1 MTNLLSP
8 DPTGIASNSYTY
20 FIQKFLHPVVGKTN
34 CIITQMWKLWSCFS
48 TQEVLAT
55 LSFMN
60 IATTLMTWFITSRSA
75 CCGKEHSRES
85 IEMFSR
91 GYETL
96 LLQSKGERPNSPVD
110 TWPGINMLPN
120 HSTRKR
126 AVLYSNWIIEWRFF
140 GKKQNLEWSLLEG
153 TWSCRSISLPRLLDC
168 WNLVHGWF

>member
-1 MTNLLSP
+1 MWNDKFTLAWPNRQLLYILYP
-8 DPTGIASNSYTY
+8 
-20 FIQKFLHPVVGKTN
+20 KFLHPVVGKTN

-48 TQEVLAT
+48 TQELLAT

-110 TWPGINMLPN
+110 TWPGINMLPD

-153 TWSCRSISLPRLLDC
+153 TWAAEVFLFHVC
-168 WNLVHGWF
+168 WTVEI

>member
-1 MTNLLSP
+1 MWNDKFTLAWPNRQLLYILYP
-8 DPTGIASNSYTY
+8 
-20 FIQKFLHPVVGKTN
+20 KFLHPVVGKTN

-110 TWPGINMLPN
+110 TWPGINMLPD

-153 TWSCRSISLPRLLDC
+153 TWAAEVFLFHVC
-168 WNLVHGWF
+168 WTVEI

>member
-1 MTNLLSP
+1 MWNDKFTLAWPNRQLLYILYP
-8 DPTGIASNSYTY
+8 
-20 FIQKFLHPVVGKTN
+20 KFLHPVVGKTN

-153 TWSCRSISLPRLLDC
+153 TWAAEVFLFHVC
-168 WNLVHGWF
+168 WTVEI